1 MVTIVREK
9 VSNMNNLITG
19 IAHLGLKVSNID
31 KSSSFYQTLGFIV
44 TEKFSKKVQSGEV
57 HVEFLTSPKL
67 TLELYQLP
75 DNTYTDLTQT
85 HNGIEHF
92 ALEVNDIDG
101 MLNKIRSFGYEI
113 NEGPIY
119 EKREHCEVSFFLIS
133 GPDGERIEF
142 DMTKYF

>member
-1 MVTIVREK
+1 
-9 VSNMNNLITG
+9 
-19 IAHLGLKVSNID
+19 
-31 KSSSFYQTLGFIV
+31 
-44 TEKFSKKVQSGEV
+44 
-57 HVEFLTSPKL
+57 
-67 TLELYQLP
+67 
-75 DNTYTDLTQT
+75 
-85 HNGIEHF
+85 
-92 ALEVNDIDG
+92 